1 MNMEISNVHM
11 EHVRARLE
19 NNRILREKEQVLREQ
34 RELEEIKEAEQRQ
47 KADQSDYAK
56 IVAYQNGMYMCFASI
71 MIRTLTNNQRNGFSF
86 ANTGT
91 LTRMC
96 GNTPEGTFSNTNSDL
111 FLKRMNKEGVLECI
125 TKSSMKS
132 SGKPLNHHYYY
143 IKAITHGDVENLEE
157 AEIKKAL
164 I

>member
-1 MNMEISNVHM
+1 MNAVL
-11 EHVRARLE
+11 ARQE
-19 NNRILREKEQVLREQ
+19 KNRILREQERLLREQ
-34 RELEEIKEAEQRQ
+34 RELEEIKGAEERH
-47 KADQSDYAK
+47 KADQSDYAN

-71 MIRTLTNNQRNGFSF
+71 MIRTLTNNQTNGFSF
-86 ANTGT
+86 ANSGT

-96 GNTPEGTFSNTNSDL
+96 GNTPEGSFSNTNSDF
-111 FLKRMNKEGVLECI
+111 FLKRMNEAGLLERI

-132 SGKPLNHHYYY
+132 SGKLVNHHYYY
-143 IKAITHGDVENLEE
+143 IKGITHGDVENLEE